1 VSGSPVSVIVETL
14 EASGV
19 RFRLDGERIK
29 ARLPE
34 PSPPEVLEALET
46 LRARRSELIALLRE
60 RPKQTL
66 APCGSPR
73 CAGCYEVEPGK
84 FLHPPRVGAAPVR
97 TEVQR
102 LSPEAQPAIGQ
113 PCAHC
118 AGQGV
123 CACPACNLRRVS
135 DAVPCCMCEP
145 EKRQVWLAATRPTGT
160 SQVWVQ

>member
-1 VSGSPVSVIVETL
+1 MSGSPISVILETL

-19 RFRLDGERIK
+19 RFRLDGEKIK

-34 PSPPEVLEALET
+34 PLPPDILEVLET
-46 LRARRSELIALLRE
+46 LRARRSEVIVLLRE
-60 RPKQTL
+60 RQAL
-66 APCGSPR
+66 APCGSPT

-84 FLHPPRVGAAPVR
+84 YIHPPRVAGVRVR
-97 TEVQR
+97 TELQR
-102 LSPEAQPAIGQ
+102 LSPEAQFTIGQ

-118 AGQGV
+118 DGQGV

-145 EKRQVWLAATRPTGT
+145 EKRQAWLAATQPKWT